1 MLAKLVGSASVF
13 LASAAVWTFS
23 VGAQS
28 ASTARP
34 PIVTFDA
41 SWAGT
46 APGQG
51 TFAFVVSP
59 AGTVMGQY
67 IDANGAYHGFLR
79 SSQGAFASFD
89 APGAGGS
96 AGQGT
101 LPYSMNTRGQITGT
115 FVDANGSAHGFI
127 RSSEGDIV
135 TFDVANAGNGT
146 CNPMI
151 ICASGTVGGSIGP
164 DGTVAGQYS
173 DVNGVFHGFVRLTDG
188 TIRSFDAPGA
198 GTGPGQG
205 TFATYDDGI
214 NPQGA
219 MAGGFTDANGGFHAL
234 VRNANG
240 SIVTFDPPGSIFT
253 NNSGI
258 TPNGTVTSF
267 YMDVNSVYH
276 GYVRATGG
284 AFTFFDVP
292 GAGTGALQGTE
303 PLNINVGGS
312 ITGAYVDSNGVNH
325 GFLRDSNGSITEFD
339 VEGAGTG
346 SGQGTIPI
354 NNNPANAICGYY
366 VGANGVIHGF
376 LRQ

>member
-1 MLAKLVGSASVF
+1 MLAKLVTSASV
-13 LASAAVWTFS
+13 LVASAAVWTFS

-28 ASTARP
+28 IPTAKP
-34 PIVTFDA
+34 SIVTFDA

-59 AGTVMGQY
+59 AGRIMGDY

-79 SSQGAFASFD
+79 SPQGAFTSFD
-89 APGAGGS
+89 APGAGGG

-101 LPYSMNTRGQITGT
+101 QPNSMNVSGQIAGT
-115 FVDANGSAHGFI
+115 YIDANGSAHGFL
-127 RSSEGDIV
+127 RSAEGDFV
-135 TFDVANAGNGT
+135 TFDVANAGAGA

-151 ICASGTVGGSIGP
+151 LCASGTEGASIGP
-164 DGTVAGQYS
+164 DGTLAGQYS
-173 DVNGVFHGFVRLTDG
+173 DINGVFHGFVRLKDG

-198 GTGPGQG
+198 GTGKGEG
-205 TFATYDDGI
+205 TFATYTDGI
-214 NPQGA
+214 NPAGA
-219 MAGGFTDANGGFHAL
+219 IAGGYADANGGFHAL
-234 VRNANG
+234 VRSADG
-240 SIVTFDPPGSIFT
+240 TIVTFDPPGSIFT

-292 GAGTGALQGTE
+292 GAGKGALQGTE

-325 GFLRDSNGSITEFD
+325 GFLRDANGAITKFD
-339 VEGAGTG
+339 VEGAGKG

-354 NNNPANAICGYY
+354 NNNSANAICGYY
-366 VGANGVIHGF
+366 VDANGVSHGF